1 MYSADGIAWTFTN
14 ATEANGW
21 QSVCYGGG
29 KFVAVASNGTNR
41 VTYSTDGIAWTAASA
56 AVANSW
62 KSVCYGGGKFVA
74 VAYSST
80 TWVMYSAD
88 GITWTAASAAEANA
102 WRSVCYGTDKFVAV
116 ASNGTNRVMYSAD
129 GITWT
134 ATSAPEAN
142 AWRSVCYGTDKF
154 VAVASSG
161 SNHIMYSADGI
172 RWTSTNCS
180 GVGSSLYAVCYG
192 NGRFVA
198 VTQDYLG
205 DSAMYSTDGITWTA
219 GTSALNRD
227 WNSICYG
234 TDKFVAVGDDTS
246 DCAMYIYST
255 STTKINNHYHTIIV
269 PKSVYASGTPYTLT
283 NISALVDFGTID
295 PTLTLEETK
304 FYKIRAGIK
313 IEYVGATLAANQVIT
328 LKLRK
333 TSGTPADIP
342 NSSTTLT
349 TEILTTITK
358 TMGVFPLP
366 EVVCFLAVSD
376 IIQIWASIDVVPSAG
391 SIQISAASIVA
402 D

>member
-1 MYSADGIAWTFTN
+1 MGVSLNYPPAIHDILSAVHEDTLPDTIVNGDLLIGN
-14 ATEANGW
+14 ATPKLSKLPIAIPDVNVRNVLSIDNGELRPSW
-21 QSVCYGGG
+21 KASLATPHSLLGGIHDD
-29 KFVAVASNGTNR
+29 VL
-41 VTYSTDGIAWTAASA
+41 ASA
-56 AVANSW
+56 VVRGDVIVGNPTPKWSRLPIGLAD
-62 KSVCYGGGKFVA
+62 KFLRSDGTDVNW
-74 VAYSST
+74 SSP
-80 TWVMYSAD
+80 D
-88 GITWTAASAAEANA
+88 GDWIGISNLTPLDTNA
-102 WRSVCYGTDKFVAV
+102 WRSVCYGGGKYVAV
-116 ASNGTNRVMYSAD
+116 GYSGTNK
-129 GITWT
+129 I
-134 ATSAPEAN
+134 
-142 AWRSVCYGTDKF
+142 
-154 VAVASSG
+154 
-161 SNHIMYSADGI
+161 
-172 RWTSTNCS
+172 
-180 GVGSSLYAVCYG
+180 
-192 NGRFVA
+192 
-198 VTQDYLG
+198 
-205 DSAMYSTDGITWTA
+205 MYSTDGITWTA
-219 GTSALNRD
+219 VITPGDTPENCF

-234 TDKFVAVGDDTS
+234 TDKFVAVSDDTS